1 MKFSEQW
8 LREWVNPPIALQELI
23 SQLTMMGNEVE
34 AHGPIA
40 GEFNNVI
47 VAEVISAEPHPNAER
62 LQLCQVYT
70 GSETVQVVCGGKNVR
85 AGLKVPFAQL
95 GARLPNNIVIKKA
108 KIRGTESQGMICSS
122 SELGLQESAPH
133 SIMELP
139 LDAPIGCDFREYLQ
153 LADHFIELSLTP
165 NRGDC
170 LSIRGVARELA
181 AINAMPL
188 INSKEKTIPATIADI
203 LPIKLQANTACPHY
217 VGRVIK
223 NVNTQAETPLWMKER
238 LRRSDI
244 RSISLTVDITN
255 YVMIELGQ
263 SLHAFDLEKLKG
275 GIVVRFAKEGE
286 KIALLDE
293 TEKTLTSDTL
303 IIADEKNPLAI
314 AGIMGGIDS
323 SVTESTRHIF
333 LESAFFF
340 PEVIAGKGMKYNIRT
355 DSAHRFERG
364 VDPRLQVKAI
374 ERATELLLTLGAGG
388 EAGPIQEQT
397 ISEALP
403 QIKPIYLRFHKIA
416 SYLGIEL
423 DKETIADL
431 LVRLHFTIETYQE
444 GWLVTVPSFRFDV
457 KEEVDLIEEIAR
469 LYGYDK
475 IPVREPLTS
484 VSSYL
489 PKENTITT
497 EMIINR
503 LQHLGYHQA
512 ITYSFVDPKLQQSI
526 YPESNFLT
534 LANPIASDMAAM
546 RTGLLPGLITA
557 VIYNQNRQHTRL
569 RFFEIGQRF
578 VPENNHIKQD
588 HIIAGIVTGSVNSE
602 QWGMPQREVDFF
614 DVKGDIENLLALSGQ
629 HHTEFVKME
638 HPSLHPGQCASI
650 KVNGQTIG
658 YVGVLAP
665 AICQTLNI
673 NHPVVF
679 EIELNRL
686 KEKSLPRYKAI
697 SKFPFVRRDLAL
709 VIAETVTA
717 AELEATIR
725 QIGGH
730 LLQKILI
737 FDVYMGKNIQIGKKS
752 IAVGLILQDSTRTL
766 IDEEVNQL
774 IDKIVLKLKETYQA
788 NLR

>member
-8 LREWVNPPIALQELI
+8 LREWVNPPITLQELI

-34 AHGPIA
+34 AHGPVA

-47 VAEVISAEPHPNAER
+47 VAEVIAAEPHPNAER

-85 AGLKVPFAQL
+85 AGLKVPFAKL

-108 KIRGTESQGMICSS
+108 KIRGAESQGMICSS

-153 LADHFIELSLTP
+153 LNDHFIELSLTP

-170 LSIRGVARELA
+170 LSIQGVARELS
-181 AINAMPL
+181 AINSML
-188 INSKEKTIPATIADI
+188 LNNGKEKTIPATITEV
-203 LPIKLQANTACPHY
+203 LPIKLQANAACPHY

-223 NVNTQAETPLWMKER
+223 NINAQAETPLWMKER

-244 RSISLTVDITN
+244 RSISLIVDITN
-255 YVMIELGQ
+255 YVMLELGQ
-263 SLHAFDLEKLKG
+263 PLHAFDLEKLTG
-275 GIVVRFAKEGE
+275 GIVVRFAKGGE

-303 IIADEKNPLAI
+303 IIADEKNSLAI
-314 AGIMGGIDS
+314 AGIMGGVDS

-333 LESAFFF
+333 LESAFFS
-340 PEVIAGKGMKYNIRT
+340 PEVIAGKGMKYNTRT

-364 VDPRLQVKAI
+364 VDPKLQVKAI
-374 ERATELLLTLGAGG
+374 ERATELLLTLGGG

-397 ISEALP
+397 LSEALP

-416 SYLGIEL
+416 NYLGIEL

-431 LVRLHFTIETYQE
+431 LVRLHFTVETYQE
-444 GWLVTVPSFRFDV
+444 GWQVSVPSFRFDV

-475 IPVREPLTS
+475 IPVRAPFTW
-484 VSSYL
+484 VSSHL
-489 PKENTITT
+489 PKENVITT
-497 EMIINR
+497 DTIINR

-512 ITYSFVDPKLQQSI
+512 ITYSFVDPKLQQTL
-526 YPESNFLT
+526 YPEINFLT

-546 RTGLLPGLITA
+546 RLGLLPGLITA
-557 VIYNQNRQHTRL
+557 VTYNQNRQHTRL
-569 RFFEIGQRF
+569 RLFEIGQRF
-578 VPENNHIKQD
+578 VPENNHLKQD
-588 HIIAGIVTGSVNSE
+588 HIIAGIVTGPVNPE

-614 DVKGDIENLLALSGQ
+614 DVKGDVENLLALNGQ
-629 HHTEFVKME
+629 GQIEFVKME
-638 HPSLHPGQCASI
+638 HPSLHPGQCAGI

-686 KEKSLPRYKAI
+686 KEKSPPSYKAI

-709 VIAETVTA
+709 VIDETVTA

-725 QIGGH
+725 QIGDS
-730 LLQKILI
+730 LLQEILI

-752 IAVGLILQDSTRTL
+752 IAIGLILQDSTRTL
-766 IDEEVNQL
+766 IDEEVNHL